1 MNARYITS
9 EDGSRTDVVI
19 PLSDYEELMED
30 LQDLAVIAERKDE
43 PSTSLEEVK
52 NKLKKDGFL

>member
-19 PLSDYEELMED
+19 PVADFEELMED
-30 LQDLAVIAERKDE
+30 LKDLAVIAERKDE
-43 PSTSLEEVK
+43 PSVPLEEVK
-52 NKLKKDGFL
+52 NKLQKDGLL

>member
-19 PLSDYEELMED
+19 PVADFEELMED

-43 PSTSLEEVK
+43 PSTPLEEVK
-52 NKLKKDGFL
+52 NKLQKDGLL